1 MSQSTDTA
9 AVLFVIPD
17 PWANYS
23 PCSIG
28 TLSRRRQ
35 AIIQL
40 RQDTPELGEYRWVY
54 HPVENEHYSLVYAH

>member
-9 AVLFVIPD
+9 AFFFVVSS
-17 PWANYS
+17 PWEKSRA
-23 PCSIG
+23 CFVG

-40 RQDTPELGEYRWVY
+40 RQDPPELGEYRWVY